1 MKEMVFLEKGSIND
15 VPFTTS
21 EIIAEYAGISHHA
34 VRQIIGKHEKD
45 LSEFG
50 RVAFEMRA
58 LPTKGGVQDHKIY
71 HLNEE
76 QATLLITYL
85 KNTPPVVAF
94 KKALVHQ
101 FYAMKTELFKR
112 RSERELIKPV
122 RREVTD
128 RIRDCIPDS
137 PHKSRVY
144 GNYMNLCYKTAIGKC
159 ASQIRK
165 ERGAS
170 GKAVAADFL
179 TADELRDVGR
189 MMERI
194 AMLLEMGF
202 DYQRIKNILQA
213 APALV
218 RRIA

>member
-1 MKEMVFLEKGSIND
+1 MEELVFLDKGSVND

-21 EIIAEYAGISHHA
+21 EVIAAYAGISHHA
-34 VRQIIGKHEKD
+34 VQQIIGQHEGDIK
-45 LSEFG
+45 EFG
-50 RVAFEMRA
+50 ALAFEMREVS
-58 LPTKGGVQDHKIY
+58 KNGGTNYAKIC

-85 KNTPPVVAF
+85 KNTAPVVAF

-112 RSERELIKPV
+112 RSEREFIKPV
-122 RREVTD
+122 RRDVTD
-128 RIRDCIPDS
+128 RIQDCIPES

-165 ERGAS
+165 ERGAPK
-170 GKAVAADFL
+170 KAVAADFL
-179 TADELRDVGR
+179 TADELRVVSR
-189 MMERI
+189 MLERI

-202 DYQRIKNILQA
+202 DYQKIKETLET
-213 APALV
+213 APALA